1 MKFSLSQLSPVEAEA
16 SWILIGITEDG
27 EFDEAVQSLDEALS
41 GSLTR
46 MKEREDLTGKSG
58 ELTII
63 PDAPHLNADRLIIAG
78 LGKSDKLKIGGFG
91 KSIVTAIR
99 KIASKEDQTLSV
111 CVPVSASKAFSEES
125 ALERIADVVT
135 VGCSTQGLYKEEQ
148 DRHEF
153 TAVTILGAEETKQNQ
168 DAIARGCILG
178 EAVNLTR
185 KLVNQHPDDLYP
197 DSFAQ
202 ISADEAAAIGIRGE
216 ILDEHML
223 DDENMGALLA
233 VSKGTDR
240 PPRMV
245 VLRYEGGGEGIPTLA
260 LVGKGVTFD
269 SGGLSLKPSAGM
281 ITMKSDMAGAA
292 TVLGAITAIAK
303 LKLPVNVT
311 GYMGLVENMTGAGA
325 YKLGS
330 VVTARN
336 GKTIEIHNTDAEGR
350 LVLADVLAYAV
361 DHKVDKIVD
370 LATLTGACVVAL
382 GEDVVGAFSN
392 NQPWCESV
400 LNSSREVGEDIWQM
414 PMYDYFAEQLKSEFA
429 DCKNIGS
436 RWGGA
441 ITAAKF
447 LEQFV
452 DETPWVHLD
461 IAGPSYAESKSA
473 HQDAGGTGVMVRA
486 LVRLAM
492 EN

>member
-1 MKFSLSQLSPVEAEA
+1 MIFSLSQLSPVEAKA
-16 SWILIGITEDG
+16 NWLLIGITEDG
-27 EFDEAVQSLDEALS
+27 EFDETTQALDEALV

-46 MKEREDLTGKSG
+46 MKEREDLTGKAG

-63 PDAPHLNADRLIIAG
+63 PDVSQLSADRLVIVG
-78 LGKSDKLKIGGFG
+78 LGKIEKMKIGGFG
-91 KSIVTAIR
+91 KAIVTAVR
-99 KIASKEDQTLSV
+99 KIASKADQSLNI
-111 CVPVSASKAFSEES
+111 CLPAAAAKALGEEA

-153 TAVTILGAEETKQNQ
+153 TSVTILGAEENKQNQ
-168 DAIARGCILG
+168 DAIHRGRILG
-178 EAVNLTR
+178 EAINLTR
-185 KLVNQHPDDLYP
+185 NLVNRHPDDLYP

-202 ISADEAAAIGIRGE
+202 ISADEAAALGVRGE

-223 DDENMGALLA
+223 EDENMGALLA
-233 VSKGTDR
+233 VSRGTDR

-245 VLRYEGGGEGIPTLA
+245 VLKYEGGGEGAPTLA

-361 DHKVDKIVD
+361 DQKVDKIVD

-392 NQPWCESV
+392 DQTWCERV
-400 LNSSREVGEDIWQM
+400 LNSSREVDEDIWQM
-414 PMYDYFAEQLKSEFA
+414 PMYDFFAEQLKSEFA